1 MYKKY
6 FKLKGTNMFDQGGA
20 HTNGV
25 VIHEAMKTYRGRDVQ
40 EMYKKWYILC
50 QVRQQCL
57 LPVQCNPVLSCRR
70 SECRRLNRQPHWHA
84 SEEGE
89 TGHPAERNTRS
100 VKGHMRPFPV
110 GWCGI
115 TRSCVL
121 TTCTLN
127 QPLQQ
132 ALLPVVLAC
141 PCHW

>member
-1 MYKKY
+1 M
-6 FKLKGTNMFDQGGA
+6 
-20 HTNGV
+20 
-25 VIHEAMKTYRGRDVQ
+25 
-40 EMYKKWYILC
+40 C

-100 VKGHMRPFPV
+100 VKGHIRPFPV